1 MTPANPLW
9 LILLV
14 LIPLLVIAAVLA
26 ARTRRK
32 IWSAFVAARLRPR
45 LLRRS
50 SPVPRWIAFGCLL
63 AAFALLVIAL
73 SRPQGESGRESEKIL
88 GRNLIFMLDLSRS
101 MQVRDV
107 QPSRLAQAKA
117 TAYELLEALPNDRVG
132 VIGFTAT
139 PYLFAPLTVDHNAVR
154 ETISQLDTEWLP
166 TGASDIAAGLELGIE
181 TLKETGVR
189 QNAIV
194 LLTDGEQTA
203 GDLIPA
209 AEKAKAA
216 GIEVITIGFGTEAGD
231 FIPDDSFADGRFRD
245 RSGRE
250 VISRLETDNLREISQ
265 LTGGRFAIA
274 SSGAD
279 IPAMVKAAA
288 ADLDR
293 EELKSRE
300 TTVMTEYFQW
310 FLLPTIVLL
319 IGSVVAATRWR
330 GLHAATQAA
339 RATGLAI
346 FVTALLAAPEAGAAR
361 QDDARRAMA
370 AERYG
375 DAAAIFGELAE
386 KHADSEKGFR
396 YQLARATA
404 AYHAG
409 DWPTARRGF
418 SEALR
423 AEDSQVRA
431 AAHHGLGNTLFEIGW
446 ARLSGGPRYP
456 QTPGAGGAGDE
467 EDDETP
473 SDSFDQLSD
482 ALLNKPDP
490 ESSSPPGNFD
500 AFEGMTKERLG
511 EWLAEEPDESGNT
524 EGRRRFE
531 KLVTDWIDS
540 VDHFDD
546 AGSLEAA
553 AHNRDVAYRHLEKLR
568 AILRELEQNAQQIQ
582 ALPEPEDRAP
592 SQPGDE
598 PKEPSEPGE
607 KPGEPEEGEE
617 QGKQPDGESEEEQPG
632 ENGEQKPGESG
643 DESHENQADGSDS
656 PPGPPPEPEETE
668 TPEPRPDETPEET
681 ARRVLKEN
689 ADLQKGALAPGR
701 QRFRRPE
708 KDW

>member
-279 IPAMVKAAA
+279 IPAMVKA
-288 ADLDR
+288 
-293 EELKSRE
+293 
-300 TTVMTEYFQW
+300 
-310 FLLPTIVLL
+310 
-319 IGSVVAATRWR
+319 
-330 GLHAATQAA
+330 
-339 RATGLAI
+339 
-346 FVTALLAAPEAGAAR
+346 
-361 QDDARRAMA
+361 
-370 AERYG
+370 
-375 DAAAIFGELAE
+375 
-386 KHADSEKGFR
+386 
-396 YQLARATA
+396 
-404 AYHAG
+404 
-409 DWPTARRGF
+409 
-418 SEALR
+418 
-423 AEDSQVRA
+423 
-431 AAHHGLGNTLFEIGW
+431 EIG
-446 ARLSGGPRYP
+446 R
-456 QTPGAGGAGDE
+456 
-467 EDDETP
+467 
-473 SDSFDQLSD
+473 
-482 ALLNKPDP
+482 
-490 ESSSPPGNFD
+490 
-500 AFEGMTKERLG
+500 
-511 EWLAEEPDESGNT
+511 
-524 EGRRRFE
+524 
-531 KLVTDWIDS
+531 
-540 VDHFDD
+540 
-546 AGSLEAA
+546 
-553 AHNRDVAYRHLEKLR
+553 AHV
-568 AILRELEQNAQQIQ
+568 
-582 ALPEPEDRAP
+582 
-592 SQPGDE
+592 
-598 PKEPSEPGE
+598 
-607 KPGEPEEGEE
+607 
-617 QGKQPDGESEEEQPG
+617 
-632 ENGEQKPGESG
+632 
-643 DESHENQADGSDS
+643 
-656 PPGPPPEPEETE
+656 
-668 TPEPRPDETPEET
+668 
-681 ARRVLKEN
+681 
-689 ADLQKGALAPGR
+689 
-701 QRFRRPE
+701 
-708 KDW
+708 